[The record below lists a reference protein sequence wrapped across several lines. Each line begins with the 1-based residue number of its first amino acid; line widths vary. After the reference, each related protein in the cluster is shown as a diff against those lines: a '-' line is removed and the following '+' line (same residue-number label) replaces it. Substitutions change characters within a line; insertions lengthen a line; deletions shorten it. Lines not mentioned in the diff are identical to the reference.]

1 MSDALSKIPVKVVG
15 TRKPG
20 LKLHLA
26 RRAVQIGIIAFA
38 ILIPASGL
46 FRIDPI
52 AGAFVVLNR
61 QIWFSDFFLMFGL
74 WIMIATG
81 AIMLYSVAGTV
92 FCGWACPQN
101 TMAEWANYMTHK
113 LLGKRAEVN
122 LDGAAPI
129 VAASKKKILNWAIL
143 GISFLAAA
151 MFFAIIPLFYFYQP
165 REVWAFVTFANDKH
179 LAKSLHYI
187 YFVCVIILLLD
198 IAVIRHFW
206 CRFSCI
212 YRVWQHFFR
221 TRQTLHVLYDES
233 RSADCAKCNY
243 CVTACFIGLDPKRT
257 DLYDSCINCG
267 ECINACDKLH
277 AKEGGKGLL
286 SFEMGERKKEK
297 YRGASFKDNMGSLA
311 NRINWTGPIALLGM
325 TMFAWGLYSY
335 TPFNL
340 SADRFDSSGQ
350 DYQIEIANKLYK
362 PALITLHVAGLPK
375 GSYSL
380 DTNSFSLGAAKRR
393 KIILHIDPSLP
404 QGLHMVTI
412 KADSDGGWSG
422 KFRIEHYSMRGMK

>member
-1 MSDALSKIPVKVVG
+1 MSDALSKIPIKVIG
-15 TRKPG
+15 TPKPG
-20 LKLHLA
+20 MKLHLA
-26 RRAVQIGIIAFA
+26 RRAVQAGIIAIA

-46 FRIDPI
+46 FRIDPV

-74 WIMIATG
+74 WIMIATS
-81 AIMLYSVAGTV
+81 AVMLYSTAGTV

-101 TMAEWANYMTHK
+101 TMAEWANYMTRK
-113 LLGKRAEVN
+113 LLGKRAEVSLEGN
-122 LDGAAPI
+122 API
-129 VAASKKKILNWAIL
+129 VAASKRKAVNWIML
-143 GISFLAAA
+143 GASFLAAA
-151 MFFAIIPLFYFYQP
+151 LFFGIIPLFYFYSP
-165 REVWAFVTFANDKH
+165 RDVLAFVTFSPDRH

-187 YFVCVIILLLD
+187 YFVCVIIILLD

-221 TRQTLHVLYDES
+221 TKETLHVLYDES

-243 CVTACFIGLDPKRT
+243 CVTACFIGLDPKKT

-267 ECINACDKLH
+267 ECINACDRLH

-297 YRGASFKDNMGSLA
+297 YRGASFRDNVGSLVS
-311 NRINWTGPIALLGM
+311 RVSWTGPITLLGFA
-325 TMFAWGLYSY
+325 MFVWGLYSY
-335 TPFNL
+335 SPFNL

-362 PALITLHVAGLPK
+362 PAEISLHVSGLPE
-375 GSYSL
+375 GSYRL
-380 DTNSFSLGAAKRR
+380 DAASFHLDAAKRR
-393 KIILHIDPSLP
+393 KVTLHIARSLP
-404 QGLHMVTI
+404 QGLHRVSI
-412 KADSDGGWSG
+412 RADSDGGWSG
-422 KFRIEHYSMRGMK
+422 SFNIEHYSMRGMK